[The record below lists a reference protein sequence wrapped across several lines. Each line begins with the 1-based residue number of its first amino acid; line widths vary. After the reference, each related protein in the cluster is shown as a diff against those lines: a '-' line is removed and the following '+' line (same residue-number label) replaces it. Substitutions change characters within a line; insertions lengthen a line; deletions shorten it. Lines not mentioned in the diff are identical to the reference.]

1 MLLYVQLKR
10 RIEEVHLVEQLRK
23 THWTCVVT
31 IAVVSVLMWKEA
43 DLQQRRSELFYW
55 A

>member
-31 IAVVSVLMWKEA
+31 IHVAVVSVLMWKEG
-43 DLQQRRSELFYW
+43 DLQQ
-55 A
+55 